1 MLARC
6 LLFSSRQETANP
18 LIQALEEM
26 EVSVQYCPEI
36 FAAIKELTSRGY
48 EVIAT
53 DLDDGPEA
61 EFLMKTARDLRLNRN
76 AFIFAAA
83 RERGPAPQPHP
94 RADLVLA
101 KPLIPEQVKYSLL
114 MCDRFITCMRDWIAE
129 PEAST
134 RKTAPG
140 MSTPAVSR
148 VLTSQNSRNTPLPN

>member
-26 EVSVQYCPEI
+26 EVSVQSCPEI
-36 FAAIKELTSRGY
+36 FGAIRELTSRGY

-53 DLDDGPEA
+53 DLDDGAEA
-61 EFLMKTARDLRLNRN
+61 EFLMKTARELRLNRN
-76 AFIFAAA
+76 AFIFVAAQ
-83 RERGPAPQPHP
+83 ERGQVPPQHT

-114 MCDRFITCMRDWIAE
+114 MCDRFIASMRDWIAK
-129 PEAST
+129 PELAT
-134 RKTAPG
+134 RKAASG
-140 MSTPAVSR
+140 MAPAVSP
-148 VLTSQNSRNTPLPN
+148 LIASQRSRNNPLSH